1 MIQRYLEKKI
11 LRDLKWSPVVGIVG
25 SRQVGKTTLAKHLES
40 SISKETLYLDLELDS
55 DWQKLEDAERYLK
68 RHEDK
73 CVIIDEVQLK
83 PTLFPLLRALI
94 DQKREPARFILL
106 GSASPSIVKENTETL
121 AGRIAYHELGP
132 FSWSE
137 VKSITDMETHHL
149 RGGFPEA
156 LLPDSDIQSRKWRD
170 NFRETFIHRDLGR
183 MGYDIPPRVL
193 GNFLS
198 MLSHIHGNL
207 LNVSML
213 SKSLGVSRPA
223 VVKYLEILEGGF
235 LLRRLQP
242 YFINIGKRLI
252 KSPKVYIRDSG
263 LLHSLLRVYDY
274 EQLIGIPQVGASW
287 EGYVIEQI
295 ILEAPEFSD
304 FFFYRTNAGAEVDL
318 VMISPSGK
326 RICIEVKNSIAPK
339 TTKGLHHSI
348 SDLEPEKSFIIT
360 PGGEYYEKSENLWV
374 CPLSVFLEK
383 ELSGLK

>member
-1 MIQRYLEKKI
+1 MFKRHLGDKI
-11 LRDLKWSPVVGIVG
+11 LRDLKCSPVVGIVG
-25 SRQVGKTTLAKHLES
+25 SRQVGKTTLAKHLQS
-40 SISKETLYLDLELDS
+40 NISKETLYLDLELQS

-73 CVIIDEVQLK
+73 CIIIDEVQLK
-83 PTLFPLLRALI
+83 PTVFPLLRALV

-137 VKSITDMETHHL
+137 VQNITDMETHHL

-156 LLPDSDIQSRKWRD
+156 LLPTSDIQSRKWRD
-170 NFRETFIHRDLGR
+170 DFRETFIHRDLGR
-183 MGYDIPPRVL
+183 LGYDIPPRVL

-198 MLSHIHGNL
+198 MLSHVHGNL

-274 EQLIGIPQVGASW
+274 EQLLGMPQVGASW

-304 FFFYRTNAGAEVDL
+304 FFFYRTGAGAEVDL
-318 VMISPSGK
+318 VMITPSGK
-326 RICIEVKNSIAPK
+326 RICIEIKNSISPR
-339 TTKGLHHSI
+339 TTKGLHQSI
-348 SDLEPEKSFIIT
+348 NDLEPVKSFIIT
-360 PGGEYYEKSENLWV
+360 PGGEYYEKGENLWV
-374 CPLSVFLEK
+374 CPLDVFLAG
-383 ELSGLK
+383 ELGKLE